1 MCFKHG
7 FVQGDLHTFVQN
19 NPEEAEIDC
28 DKKDLLPCDSGRA
41 SLQFLEVCVWREIV
55 SKN

>member
-19 NPEEAEIDC
+19 NPDEAEIDC
-28 DKKDLLPCDSGRA
+28 GKKDLLPCGSGKA
-41 SLQFLEVCVWREIV
+41 
-55 SKN
+55 